1 MKRGR
6 HQPGGVWRKIFQSCE
21 EGCTQSGEIMLD
33 ACCVLV
39 SLFPSPTLRLTSLS
53 LSFSHPTYL
62 YLPLS
67 FSPPFTVSLSLS
79 YCFSPPSLFSLS
91 LKYFLSLYYFS
102 ECIWSLFSLFRSFCV
117 LHSLSLS
124 QFHYFFLSL
133 SAFGLLMRSIRQ

>member
-39 SLFPSPTLRLTSLS
+39 SLSPSPTSRLTSLS

-67 FSPPFTVSLSLS
+67 FSPPFTVSLS
-79 YCFSPPSLFSLS
+79 PSLTVSLLHLFLSLS

-102 ECIWSLFSLFRSFCV
+102 ECIWSLFSLFFRSFCV

-133 SAFGLLMRSIRQ
+133 SLCFWFIN